1 MSIETK
7 LKELNIVLE
16 NIPERKM
23 LEPVTQVGN
32 LIYTSGQV
40 CMSYKNKTLVA
51 EGKLGEDVSVE
62 QGQKA
67 SRQCIINCVSA
78 LHDHIG
84 NLNKVKRVVK
94 VNGYI
99 QCSDDF
105 VNQRDIMD
113 AASQLL
119 HDIFGEKGKHSRTSV
134 GVYKLP
140 LNASVEV
147 EMVVE
152 VE

>member
-1 MSIETK
+1 
-7 LKELNIVLE
+7 
-16 NIPERKM
+16 
-23 LEPVTQVGN
+23 
-32 LIYTSGQV
+32 
-40 CMSYKNKTLVA
+40 
-51 EGKLGEDVSVE
+51 
-62 QGQKA
+62 
-67 SRQCIINCVSA
+67 
-78 LHDHIG
+78 
-84 NLNKVKRVVK
+84 
-94 VNGYI
+94 
-99 QCSDDF
+99 
-105 VNQRDIMD
+105 MD